1 MKRRELLKYVSLLA
15 IYSNISYSRSKIL
28 PIECYPTN
36 NNLCEQ
42 RIEQSCLYY
51 GVFFERKTHNVL
63 LVYSFDGVVFSQ
75 PIRLFIDGISGQQ
88 VNGRDP
94 SIIFHDGIWY
104 ISVTSDVPDLRDFIV
119 FYSKDL
125 ITWEQKNVCLD
136 GNIPICS
143 KSRIWADGEEP
154 ALHLWAPEFIAVDG
168 KLYITASIYQGKDKL
183 ASTKKNKFSIGIA
196 EVINLS
202 FSSFGKMRK
211 IFLSDS
217 SFRRLSYSRID
228 AVISKDLFRNIYI
241 LAVKRENFGVIDIFE
256 SMSIDRGYRLIG
268 TINLHSG
275 FEESKWVDI
284 EAPIV
289 YKIDN
294 RQWVL
299 AFDAY
304 TDAHGILFVTTTD
317 FIAFTNPRR
326 LRLGHKNIIR
336 MRHGTIQKSLGL
348 SDNEKIINQLCFL
361 LNEINDREVS

>member
-1 MKRRELLKYVSLLA
+1 
-15 IYSNISYSRSKIL
+15 
-28 PIECYPTN
+28 
-36 NNLCEQ
+36 
-42 RIEQSCLYY
+42 
-51 GVFFERKTHNVL
+51 
-63 LVYSFDGVVFSQ
+63 
-75 PIRLFIDGISGQQ
+75 
-88 VNGRDP
+88 
-94 SIIFHDGIWY
+94 
-104 ISVTSDVPDLRDFIV
+104 
-119 FYSKDL
+119 
-125 ITWEQKNVCLD
+125 
-136 GNIPICS
+136 
-143 KSRIWADGEEP
+143 
-154 ALHLWAPEFIAVDG
+154 
-168 KLYITASIYQGKDKL
+168 
-183 ASTKKNKFSIGIA
+183 
-196 EVINLS
+196 
-202 FSSFGKMRK
+202 
-211 IFLSDS
+211 
-217 SFRRLSYSRID
+217 
-228 AVISKDLFRNIYI
+228 IYI

-336 MRHGTIQKSLGL
+336 MRHGTIQKSLSL

-361 LNEINDREVS
+361 LNEINDREVF